1 MAISKKSWPIIPHS
15 STHALQTPLIHHV
28 PPLTEHHLNSRE
40 RFVWWLNSEIV
51 KVMQRRHCSLHV
63 GLLPWP
69 YWRFYSDV
77 CLSTNS
83 AEWTKGHI
91 KRAGQHG
98 TIKAQTRGRLLKGQT
113 ELASL
118 KWDVMVSQ
126 WFMESKTKKLK
137 ARLHN
142 LLHTLPGRVRGWMSL
157 YSVWRWRVPSRMR
170 FSSSRRSL
178 QFPLWLLTSLTQPRS
193 CRLRNLENTS
203 GEWEEFLPFVFP
215 QPPPHHHHP
224 HPPLLLS

>member
-1 MAISKKSWPIIPHS
+1 MDQGPHKEGRTARHNKS
-15 STHALQTPLIHHV
+15 T
-28 PPLTEHHLNSRE
+28 
-40 RFVWWLNSEIV
+40 
-51 KVMQRRHCSLHV
+51 
-63 GLLPWP
+63 GL
-69 YWRFYSDV
+69 
-77 CLSTNS
+77 
-83 AEWTKGHI
+83 
-91 KRAGQHG
+91 
-98 TIKAQTRGRLLKGQT
+98 LLKGQT

-215 QPPPHHHHP
+215 QPPPPTTPTHHCCS
-224 HPPLLLS
+224 LNFGCLCTAGLLSFLLFLNAAQQ